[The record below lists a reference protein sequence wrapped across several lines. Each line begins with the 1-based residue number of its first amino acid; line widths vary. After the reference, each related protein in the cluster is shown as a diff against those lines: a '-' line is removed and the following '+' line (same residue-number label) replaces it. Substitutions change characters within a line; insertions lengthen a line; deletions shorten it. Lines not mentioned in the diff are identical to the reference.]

1 MPRPSD
7 PVKIVPHASS
17 AATVEFKATR
27 WSSIEYGTERPCEI
41 GRLRYKLG
49 AHHYV
54 ALVFHYTDDDDAW
67 RLTWLGLEGG
77 DTARIPEGVYPSAA
91 MLAALAAAPVEVA
104 A

>member
-1 MPRPSD
+1 MPPTPD
-7 PVKIVPHASS
+7 HTPS
-17 AATVEFKATR
+17 AAQTQFEVKR

-41 GRLRYKLG
+41 ARLAYKLG
-49 AHHYV
+49 AHRYV
-54 ALVFHYTDDDDAW
+54 ALAFHYTDDDDAW

-91 MLAALAAAPVEVA
+91 MLAALAVAPVEVA